1 MDVEKARSSF
11 EAIKKEAL
19 EKWQSLTD
27 ENSSYIM
34 VGAATCGRSAGA
46 LDIYN
51 SFAETLEK
59 QGIEA
64 HLFKVGCMGH
74 CYAEPMA
81 VLKKPGYPLSL
92 YGNLNPII
100 ASNLAKRLFLEDD
113 PYFEVFLGALEEN
126 DMFPTMSEMP
136 RFGLEKRRVLKKCGL
151 IDPENIH
158 HAIANEAYQGFI
170 NAIGYGGDEFIE
182 ILKNSGLRG
191 LGGAGFPAWKK
202 AQTIIE
208 QSEDE
213 KYVICN
219 CDEGDP
225 GAFMDRTIIE
235 SDPHAV
241 IEGMLIAA
249 QITGANQG
257 FAYVRSEYP
266 LAVQIIRKAIRDARE
281 VGLLGENIL
290 GSGFD
295 FDIKVFEAAGA
306 FVCGEETAL
315 IASLE
320 GRRGMPRPRPPY
332 PAIAGLR
339 GKPTMVH
346 NVKSLAN
353 ISFIYNHGA
362 EKFAEIGT
370 DNCKGT
376 ALFALAGKIANPGLV
391 EVPLGT
397 TLREVIFDIAGG
409 IPNKKK
415 FKAVQLGGPSGACI
429 PEELLDLQIGFDVLA
444 EKGFIMGS
452 GGMVVLDEDN
462 CMVDTA
468 KYFLEFTQKES
479 CGKCTFCRIG
489 TKHMLD
495 KLTDITEGNGK
506 PEDIDYILN
515 LAEDIKAGSLCN
527 LGKTAPNPIL
537 STIKYFRDEYEAH
550 INEWKCPAKV
560 CKALTAYYILP
571 DKCVRSCDACVGSC
585 PVEAIYA
592 NSKRIK
598 VIDQE
603 LCVKCDSCMGSC
615 PPEYDA
621 VTKISPVREV
631 PPSEPRPEKKEAAE
645 GAGKE

>member
-1 MDVEKARSSF
+1 MEYEKVRSKF
-11 EAIKKEAL
+11 EATRKEAL
-19 EKWQSLTD
+19 EEWQSLTGGD
-27 ENSSYIM
+27 SSYIM

-46 LDIYN
+46 LDIYD

-59 QGIEA
+59 HGIEA
-64 HLFKVGCMGH
+64 RLMKVGCMGH

-81 VLKKPGYPLSL
+81 AIKKPGYPLSL

-100 ASNLAKRLFLEDD
+100 ASNLARKLFLEDD

-126 DMFPTMSEMP
+126 DMFPMMSDLP
-136 RFGLEKRRVLKKCGL
+136 RFGLETRRILGRCG
-151 IDPENIH
+151 IINPYNIR
-158 HAIANEAYQGFI
+158 HAVANDAYRGFV
-170 NAIGYGGDEFIE
+170 NALGRDGDELVE
-182 ILKNSGLRG
+182 MLKSSGLRG

-202 AQTIIE
+202 ARTVRE
-208 QSEDE
+208 QPE
-213 KYVICN
+213 KERYVICN

-225 GAFMDRTIIE
+225 GAFMDRTIME

-241 IEGMLIAA
+241 IEGMLIA
-249 QITGANQG
+249 G
-257 FAYVRSEYP
+257 FMIRATRGFVYVRSEYP
-266 LAVQIIRKAIRDARE
+266 LAVETIRKAVRDARKL
-281 VGLLGENIL
+281 GLLGRNIL

-295 FDIKVFEAAGA
+295 FDIGVVEAAGA

-315 IASLE
+315 IASVE
-320 GRRGMPRPRPPY
+320 GKRGTPRPRPPY
-332 PAIAGLR
+332 PAVAGLA
-339 GKPTMVH
+339 GKPTLIH

-353 ISFIYNHGA
+353 ISFIYAHGP
-362 EKFAEIGT
+362 EKFAETGT
-370 DNCKGT
+370 ENCKGT

-391 EVPLGT
+391 EVPMGT
-397 TLREVIFDIAGG
+397 TLRKVIFDIAGG
-409 IPNKKK
+409 VPNKKK

-429 PEELLDLQIGFDVLA
+429 PEELLDLKIGFDVLA

-489 TKHMLD
+489 TRHMLD
-495 KLTDITEGNGK
+495 RLTDITEGRGK
-506 PEDIDYILN
+506 PEDIDYILS
-515 LAEDIKAGSLCN
+515 LAEDIKAASLCN

-550 INEWKCPAKV
+550 INELKCPAKV

-571 DKCVRSCDACVGSC
+571 ERCVRSCDACVGSC

-603 LCVKCDSCMGSC
+603 LCVKCDSCMGAC

-621 VTKISPVREV
+621 VTKISPVSEV
-631 PPSEPRPEKKEAAE
+631 PPSEPRPEKKKAAD
-645 GAGKE
+645 GSGKE